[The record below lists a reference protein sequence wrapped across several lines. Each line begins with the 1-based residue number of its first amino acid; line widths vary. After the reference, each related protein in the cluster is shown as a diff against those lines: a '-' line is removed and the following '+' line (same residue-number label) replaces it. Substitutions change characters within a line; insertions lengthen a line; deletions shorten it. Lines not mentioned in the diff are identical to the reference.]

1 MFLFNSSAYPQFI
14 RIPILLFQDL
24 FVTLQIERKN
34 KKRLLY
40 GYQEEDRCGANL

>member
-1 MFLFNSSAYPQFI
+1 MVVGREYEVHFYHMRTI
-14 RIPILLFQDL
+14 ILLFQDL

-40 GYQEEDRCGANL
+40 GYQEED